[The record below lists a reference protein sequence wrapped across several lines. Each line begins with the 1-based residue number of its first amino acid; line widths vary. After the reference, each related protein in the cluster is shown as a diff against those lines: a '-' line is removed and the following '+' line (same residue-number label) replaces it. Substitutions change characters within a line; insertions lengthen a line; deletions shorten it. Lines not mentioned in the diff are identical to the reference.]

1 LIDQVNKQKEEVGL
15 PKNKLYIKYKLKI
28 KFMKINRE
36 SISKIIKPALNVIIV
51 VSVGTAMF
59 QLGGIYQTSKKEV
72 VKVENPYA
80 HAFSPE
86 EISIAVNESNE
97 LIMIERATGKYIVY
111 SDQIGK
117 TIFGMYAN
125 RIHQEATNAG
135 K

>member
-1 LIDQVNKQKEEVGL
+1 MKENQTVNQATTFIKKHT
-15 PKNKLYIKYKLKI
+15 KNVLSVVVAVSIAATSFKLGAKYG
-28 KFMKINRE
+28 NPE
-36 SISKIIKPALNVIIV
+36 
-51 VSVGTAMF
+51 
-59 QLGGIYQTSKKEV
+59 KKEI
-72 VKVENPYA
+72 VENPYA

-111 SDQIGK
+111 SDQIGQ

-125 RIHQEATNAG
+125 RIHQEAINVS

>member
-1 LIDQVNKQKEEVGL
+1 
-15 PKNKLYIKYKLKI
+15 
-28 KFMKINRE
+28 MKINKE
-36 SISKIIKPALNVIIV
+36 TIVKAIKPALNVVILV
-51 VSVGTAMF
+51 AVATASF
-59 QLGGIYQTSKKEV
+59 KLGGMHQASKKEE
-72 VKVENPYA
+72 VKVENPYS

-97 LIMIERATGKYIVY
+97 LIMIERSTGKYIVY
-111 SDQIGK
+111 SDQIGQ

>member
-1 LIDQVNKQKEEVGL
+1 MKETINQTTVSFIKKHA
-15 PKNKLYIKYKLKI
+15 KN
-28 KFMKINRE
+28 
-36 SISKIIKPALNVIIV
+36 ALSIIV
-51 VSVGTAMF
+51 AVSIATASF
-59 QLGGIYQTSKKEV
+59 KLGAKYGNTEKKEAA
-72 VKVENPYA
+72 VENPYA

-111 SDQIGK
+111 SDKIGQ

-125 RIHQEATNAG
+125 RISQEVNAG

>member
-1 LIDQVNKQKEEVGL
+1 
-15 PKNKLYIKYKLKI
+15 
-28 KFMKINRE
+28 MKIE
-36 SISKIIKPALNVIIV
+36 HEKVMKLLKPAMNVVILV
-51 VSVGTAMF
+51 AVGTAMF
-59 QLGGIYQTSKKEV
+59 RLGIAYQNHEVKENT
-72 VKVENPYA
+72 KVENPYA

-111 SDQIGK
+111 SDQIGQ

-125 RIHQEATNAG
+125 RIHQEATNVG

>member
-1 LIDQVNKQKEEVGL
+1 MKVTKEKV
-15 PKNKLYIKYKLKI
+15 
-28 KFMKINRE
+28 
-36 SISKIIKPALNVIIV
+36 ISLVKPALNVIVIV
-51 VSVGTAMF
+51 SLVATAF
-59 QLGGIYQTSKKEV
+59 QLGSLYQSSKQSKT
-72 VKVENPYA
+72 KVENPYA

-111 SDQIGK
+111 SDQIGQ

-125 RIHQEATNAG
+125 RIHQEVNAG

>member
-1 LIDQVNKQKEEVGL
+1 MYIYINK
-15 PKNKLYIKYKLKI
+15 KI
-28 KFMKINRE
+28 KVMNENKTFNQTTVEFVKKQAKNVL
-36 SISKIIKPALNVIIV
+36 SIAIV
-51 VSVGTAMF
+51 ASVATASF
-59 QLGGIYQTSKKEV
+59 KLGAKYGNPEKKEI
-72 VKVENPYA
+72 ENPYA

-111 SDQIGK
+111 SDKIGQ

-125 RIHQEATNAG
+125 RISQEVNAG

>member
-1 LIDQVNKQKEEVGL
+1 
-15 PKNKLYIKYKLKI
+15 
-28 KFMKINRE
+28 MKIERE
-36 SISKIIKPALNVIIV
+36 KIMNLLKPAMNGIILIA
-51 VSVGTAMF
+51 VGTAMF
-59 QLGGIYQTSKKEV
+59 RLGAAYQNHEIKEKT
-72 VKVENPYA
+72 KVENPYA

-111 SDQIGK
+111 SDEIGQ

-125 RIHQEATNAG
+125 RIHQEVTNG

>member
-1 LIDQVNKQKEEVGL
+1 
-15 PKNKLYIKYKLKI
+15 
-28 KFMKINRE
+28 MKINRE
-36 SISKIIKPALNVIIV
+36 KVMNLLKPAMNAIILV
-51 VSVGTAMF
+51 AVGTAMF
-59 QLGGIYQTSKKEV
+59 RLGIAYQNGKNKEE

-111 SDQIGK
+111 SDQIGQ

-125 RIHQEATNAG
+125 RIHQEVANAS

>member
-1 LIDQVNKQKEEVGL
+1 MNFTKVVIARS
-15 PKNKLYIKYKLKI
+15 LKP
-28 KFMKINRE
+28 
-36 SISKIIKPALNVIIV
+36 IINVIIL
-51 VSVGTAMF
+51 VSMATAAF
-59 QLGGIYQTSKKEV
+59 QLGGMYATSKTKEV
-72 VKVENPYA
+72 KQVNPYA

-111 SDQIGK
+111 SDKIGH

-125 RIHQEATNAG
+125 RIHQEVTNVG

>member
-1 LIDQVNKQKEEVGL
+1 
-15 PKNKLYIKYKLKI
+15 
-28 KFMKINRE
+28 MKITKEKVMNLV
-36 SISKIIKPALNVIIV
+36 KPTLNVIVIV
-51 VSVGTAMF
+51 SLATAAF
-59 QLGGIYQTSKKEV
+59 QLGSLYQSFKQSQTKI
-72 VKVENPYA
+72 ENPYA

-111 SDQIGK
+111 SDQIGQ

-125 RIHQEATNAG
+125 RIHQEVNAG